1 MSCSSKTISYDP
13 LGEKTITTRTN
24 EDIYHESQA
33 KAWSGYY
40 KALEN
45 PPVIAKIQN
54 PDGTVITISSQ
65 VPPPAPAI
73 RQHENQYIKPITEV
87 LKWGIGG
94 VVIDRGLQAIVKG
107 AGDVIVDNAG
117 NGTVI
122 VDKSNPIAS
131 RSTTTMQ
138 ADNSNRADNSNHSD
152 NSNRADNSDRSSIID
167 QSNHSIDQS
176 NRSTT
181 DSHDAVSE
189 PTIVTQP
196 APVIVPATDPIIV
209 NPVIVPA
216 AEPVI
221 VDPVIVE

>member
-1 MSCSSKTISYDP
+1 MKKLVLLFLIFLLMSCSSKTISYSP
-13 LGEKTITTRTN
+13 LGETTITSRTD
-24 EDIYHESQA
+24 EDIYHEAQA

-65 VPPPAPAI
+65 VPPPAPI
-73 RQHENQYIKPITEV
+73 IKQHENQYIKPIAEV

-94 VVIDRGLQAIVKG
+94 IVIDRGLQAIVKG

-117 NGTVI
+117 NGTVV
-122 VDKSNPIAS
+122 VDKSSPIGS
-131 RSTTTMQ
+131 RTTTNME
-138 ADNSNRADNSNHSD
+138 SD
-152 NSNRADNSDRSSIID
+152 NADKSSVTD
-167 QSNHSIDQS
+167 QSDHSV
-176 NRSTT
+176 

-189 PTIVTQP
+189 PTVVTQP
-196 APVIVPATDPIIV
+196 DPVIV

-221 VDPVIVE
+221 VNPVIE